1 MDLFVEVYDPWSDVS
16 TIKKID
22 DPTPYGINTVLFD
35 LVDEPRKKETPSIS
49 LGGIAM
55 TKVETKIIGGDND
68 YNKEKYHAVIPV
80 PKSGENFIYIRK
92 SSELR
97 KNHYYIIRI
106 SLVETDSTGVNTYKY
121 FLKSLYTMDIM
132 NQYFNTI
139 DDFETINMNIENAVS
154 LDYKLNTDISSDQPV
169 ISGFDEDS

>member
-1 MDLFVEVYDPWSDVS
+1 MLSKYLQVS
-16 TIKKID
+16 NTDECSRCVVIIWL
-22 DPTPYGINTVLFD
+22 PRCLYLEATPFNTVLFD
-35 LVDEPRKKETPSIS
+35 LVDEPRKKETPDTS
-49 LGGIAM
+49 LGGIPM

-106 SLVETDSTGVNTYKY
+106 SLVETDSTGINTYKY
-121 FLKSLYTMDIM
+121 FLKSLFII
-132 NQYFNTI
+132 FS
-139 DDFETINMNIENAVS
+139 F
-154 LDYKLNTDISSDQPV
+154 
-169 ISGFDEDS
+169 